1 MSDLQASAL
10 RESDGTPTAGESG
23 GSQGGGTGKSEGIEN
38 RSHRRKGLM
47 GDGGCDLRG
56 RGFLKILVVSFDLFF
71 MRSFEVSFPFI
82 NCLLFV

>member
-56 RGFLKILVVSFDLFF
+56 RSLGKIGEIRGFGL
-71 MRSFEVSFPFI
+71 MWQ
-82 NCLLFV
+82 